1 MPSAAASRL
10 TVEDSTVAMA
20 AQPPTT
26 TPRRAPTDDVEEMS
40 LSLKRMDIAAGS
52 AKRRAPDG
60 EMYTRQE
67 FQDFFGGLEEW
78 DAATPKKAERKP
90 GVLPVPVPVPAP
102 PPAPLLAVPISET
115 VPAPRP
121 SLFVGNLSKKGPAAR
136 PPPGVQ
142 DLRVDRQTA
151 FGNPFPMG
159 ADGHD
164 EHFRDAV
171 CNACEELLE
180 DPLGAN
186 LDAIAAKHQL
196 RVDGRFRN
204 PAARQELSDALGA
217 AEARLRAGESLRLM
231 CWCFPKR
238 CHADGIA
245 QTLCRRLREAGIEVD
260 VVGRPGSGAHDNA
273 TRSGGAAAT
282 LEVEAALS
290 AAAHRRE
297 DGGRGCAPGRG
308 GRGQAR
314 GRRGVSRLQ

>member
-1 MPSAAASRL
+1 
-10 TVEDSTVAMA
+10 MA
-20 AQPPTT
+20 AQPPPT
-26 TPRRAPTDDVEEMS
+26 TPRRAPADAVEEMS

-121 SLFVGNLSKKGPAAR
+121 SLFVGNLSKKGPAVR
-136 PPPGVQ
+136 LPPGVQ

-204 PAARQELSDALGA
+204 PAARQELSDAKLPRALPLTA
-217 AEARLRAGESLRLM
+217 A
-231 CWCFPKR
+231 K
-238 CHADGIA
+238 
-245 QTLCRRLREAGIEVD
+245 TVVEV
-260 VVGRPGSGAHDNA
+260 VHLAV
-273 TRSGGAAAT
+273 AA
-282 LEVEAALS
+282 V
-290 AAAHRRE
+290 
-297 DGGRGCAPGRG
+297 
-308 GRGQAR
+308 
-314 GRRGVSRLQ
+314 GRRGVAEV